1 MDLED
6 NVRKLLLMGFTDE
19 HEIRRT
25 LQATNYDINEAIAL
39 MMCNNRVRPTVR
51 AEDESEPEHATAAS
65 KPQISDLDTQP
76 GSPELDHTYISG
88 HDLSV
93 EFSPAEFSHL
103 QSRVYV
109 DQWDIPCLRSQALG
123 KCILGTIH
131 ELRTDGLRS
140 LESNPDCR
148 QFILVCLTDC
158 VTKLTTSQAVFN
170 WDRETLEGVHNM
182 LELAVRLIC
191 EYLAAFKR
199 MVLEEN
205 KPGKTSLTEDSP
217 IPNPGK
223 PTQKSP
229 KCTAQF
235 AWDLLRLL
243 ALIFDCEINYHQL
256 CRDRSTNTGTY
267 ADAFNDWT
275 TIIEEKLEH
284 TSVFAETLP
293 SPRNFYLVNLINCFG
308 VFDGFR
314 LLHWLG
320 TQRWITSNMLYS
332 VLLPVANCTDYLTAH
347 TLQNECGA
355 VLMQRVLWRL
365 SNLSEDD
372 FRDRDSRIF
381 DLVTS
386 LRVLTYRLSDL
397 GIAHCLL
404 PFLSLND
411 STEAYQSPFE
421 PDWEAFP
428 QTLPESPPEYLTTSF
443 AINKVDKLHCT
454 LLLSALSPPHGSAGV
469 SFNGRM
475 LALRNLVE
483 QVEAAKGAGDSDS
496 HSGGER
502 SGLRPRPVHQYS
514 SATLLATE
522 NAVFLLR
529 RARRRAIR
537 FEYLM
542 TWFREKEVILK
553 SMHNLDNTAY
563 MTTLG
568 QLFRLL
574 GERITSADLTTVWHR
589 TTTQPGAAVDNILNL
604 LTDVASTR
612 FIKPQFDHLF
622 YLVEASWLNLNREA
636 CCQLGLDKEGQPVA
650 RSLASASYE
659 PSHVRHGR
667 ARLLNLVGRIGIA
680 TKDAWKVDSCADLL
694 WDLAHGTYSRID
706 NTALKDDVA
715 SLTVG
720 QPKSERRSAE
730 SNGKFLTAAARN
742 YKHPEPIEAALAQ
755 QIVVLRD
762 FRCSGNDQR
771 LRSLHWLLAAVE
783 HISMDSLTYFML
795 AYVKSLLELILKN
808 FVGRAKRDNLNEL
821 IRTHD
826 LINQVV
832 TSLLRYEQWAVQ
844 SHGDLLTADSL
855 DELGFRHS
863 DVIKR
868 HFELLHYLLRNAEL
882 SLSTDRAK
890 SLWECLIGHPRA
902 ASFDREQCFTWFT
915 ASLNFLEPETQ
926 TMLFT
931 KLVLKS
937 NTVLF
942 RSFAGFECFK
952 ALFEKVNLHE
962 GRMKQTNKVWHVEKP
977 DLIGLDFLWDLYLA
991 LPSLDA
997 SLDGIH
1003 ITPPTAGSSLRNG
1016 NPTCLMGTT
1025 VAASVAGTPAQLQ
1038 PVEQN
1043 MLSSS
1048 AMSTTG
1054 PLTPMEQNAVKLARQ
1069 LLLDVHWGQLSPRL
1083 RRDPEACYRRFFDAC
1098 RRRLEAN
1105 SAVGR
1110 DVVTKRGV
1118 HSALAE
1124 TGQLLAA
1131 LIVGPGPANRAK
1143 HCSKTAA
1150 RLALRRLLGLVYAY
1164 IQTVEDE
1171 MLGART
1177 QYPSWLPHGVTFR
1190 GWEMHLPLQVE
1201 TLRPG
1206 QTTPVTVGLAG
1217 PGAASNPGF
1226 SPLDGSSVLAKQSG
1240 TMQPVSLLVHSN
1252 EMLGSVRERANLV
1265 ATAILFANRS
1275 GPDCGIGE
1283 MTQETSNWKAS
1294 ALYIGPVTVPRNAH
1308 SSRSSLTSGSAQ
1320 PPAADSTGSSADNKN
1335 GGTTERRC
1343 SKCIIETVVNRK
1355 AVGELGF
1362 QNGRLLTVRLI
1373 TGLNGRASSRAGRL
1387 SAGPVGASSLT
1398 LSFCSSGPS
1407 GVSLS
1412 AANASESDLVAHA
1425 TAALNRAD
1433 TNTSANRP
1441 INSATD
1447 MPSLYGSARQKQAH
1461 AHEEGLSQSHTS
1473 PGSSTQLL
1481 RVISLVSL
1489 SSVHSTGNPTAIST
1503 TDLSVNP
1510 PTVPISTPTHT
1521 LPSLC
1526 MGEDATVYDLLLD
1539 LAESELAPPSSTS
1552 DEVKR
1557 SRNVIAAATMGVEL
1571 APSFSLIHPIR
1582 LLLAVLPTYRPTSLS
1597 RSHSHLQQSLFC
1609 TPANLLKSTPY
1620 RTLYKLQ
1627 VLSAAVMPVN
1637 STPWWDVSPGCL
1649 LSPPTQLYFTTN
1661 VFPNI
1666 SAPSTYPSLGSI
1678 SSHLRRNQP
1687 HTHPPSAN
1695 ADAHQPVNLLSSNS
1709 SDPKWF
1715 FSGDMLTADSTH
1727 RLSSTSAPA
1736 SPVHRRRRNYRLFGH
1751 NECTGKSDKIC
1762 PLLAEQ
1768 GPFNPKLAHRVN
1780 FGLVVNVP
1788 PAEFLEPLVQ
1798 LLMRQVPLSNQE
1810 TVNFFPVGLPN
1821 STHIPLAVQMQ
1832 STYLANLAWWR
1843 REVRHHCL
1851 QLLSFLLNPQ
1861 GGQNLCASKINQS
1874 SDSEGCTTYPL
1885 RHLLTPLVVTD
1896 LLKAL
1901 LETAI
1906 NSAGVVETLTVS
1918 QTPLESHGFRKHQT
1932 VLPSYQPQKDSRA
1945 GVAGIIEVS
1954 GQNGRTLLFQ
1964 DVEVAVQSIRLLFQ
1978 CVMAYPDTF
1987 LEPFLSLDRLEEKL
2001 FRLLVCSSAAR
2012 IRTETARQLEH
2023 LSLLSSCYLRFG
2035 EPCVRVLDVPSSD
2048 HSATQVVTCQI
2059 HTRINYP
2066 HLLHFLLR
2074 TLCQARLPFYT
2085 THIGLQSANI
2095 QSLLANSSEYF
2106 RVRAFLLGQTPD
2118 SLLKRWFKTSHTSI
2132 LQEEF
2137 SSFRN
2142 VIDVDANF
2150 GKNNRQ
2156 LADCLL
2162 SGHLESARVICAQA
2176 VACVISH
2183 SGCALSGMTTAS
2195 SISFDVH
2202 GKISCPTMYSGVDH
2216 RRVSVPTVLMEALT
2230 PVGRE
2235 YQHLESPAGV
2245 SDDEEE
2251 QSDESVSGRMRSS
2264 LEELV
2269 LPDSSFPISSKKAL
2283 KVSSR
2288 CLHLAREFL
2297 YYLITECLFPAAA
2310 HLLQTHPS
2318 SLITSTVTSSLEAYL
2333 SSFRALEPM
2342 SLRTTTDMHMPNPN
2356 GWFRRSRINVRTA
2369 KLLENIGPLTRRTA
2383 FNFLIF
2389 VSRVDVYSLERV
2401 VDLLIL
2407 LHHNQDPAKT
2417 PTLSAACSGGPS
2429 SAKHTPEN
2437 MSARNSPKV
2446 STVFQLPQDVV
2457 WDIQPALTGRSE
2469 SGFVGLRN
2477 GGATCYMNAVL
2488 QQLFMQPG
2496 LPEAVLAITDTDD
2509 LEEDNIL
2516 LQTQRLFGHLLESQL
2531 EYYDPVGFWK
2541 SFRPWDTSEALN
2553 PHEQQDAFDFFQAL
2567 IDQLDEELRKL
2578 RKEPFFQAIY
2588 QGIFLDSKFCDE
2600 CEHRYDREEVFS
2612 AINLAV
2618 KARDLQEALNQFF
2631 RGEVLDGDNSYY
2643 CERCHVKRRTVKR
2656 LSVHTLPPVLCLHLK
2671 RFDFD
2676 WDRQVPVKFSDHFT
2690 FPRQL
2695 DMGPYL
2701 SHSAQKLRPEAFFS
2715 PNSSTS
2721 SLLQREARVGT
2732 GATRKSQFHLFDG
2745 EATDSTSQVTNAV
2758 SSQDSTQSKQWINP
2772 SVLPTTVQERSDATS
2787 STKIRPELGA
2797 SGHPS
2802 CVRKLG
2808 SGLAFV
2814 QQQQHVYR
2822 LVGVVVHSG
2831 QANSGHYYAFIK
2843 DRGRGDRRS
2852 QRDSS
2857 RVPVGTVV
2865 ANPSDTQVREKSIN
2879 VTAHQGLQSSQRNEP
2894 GSSPSHQESSTSPT
2908 SRNRSSASTSFADD
2922 PSAGWYRFNDTCVE
2936 PVELTDS
2943 VLEHEC
2949 FGGSYKVTESDG
2961 RSCERRTRYW
2971 SAYLL
2976 FYERVDLNHAA
2987 FRQTLLGGK
2996 ASPNE
3001 NWDQEAS
3008 VVRSLMVEPR
3018 LRPEDGSPKHPRLR
3032 FTLNEPT
3039 ENESSN
3045 MICMQK
3051 RKTSESTEPLGLP
3064 VQGNEIGTTFESG
3077 CLMPRRVA
3085 QCIWAEN
3092 WTFLRHRN
3100 VYSRDYFELIRG
3112 LCEGILDDGN
3122 SLRREPQRGLMGTR
3136 LLAHFFF
3143 TSFICLHAR
3152 SKAKISGALAEGQ
3165 TMNMQALKDLSIQQN
3180 SEWMDLLVRLA
3191 STSPKAC
3198 RWLMHYLST
3207 NPMQP
3212 CLVYLLLAPKPGTRQ
3227 QLANML
3233 LTVLRVFYSFKET
3246 NILDGTLTVFIN
3258 HLLNLVDSG
3267 IVAQHATEAGAL
3279 FALLRG
3285 YTEMCSHSCLHLVNL
3300 KTTRRLLNYLME
3312 PPQKIDHWD
3321 SQVSSYGASFS
3332 ASAPTWADKLRSWT
3346 PAQQREMGNLYYIL
3360 IYFILHT
3367 CFDEYRTIKT
3377 SPCNPNNPNNSAS
3390 SPVGVDGKAS
3400 PKQTFTPLML
3410 RPQKETLAWLGLY
3423 HPSWNQNSTRTGP
3436 TLRNAAVPS
3445 LCKPTADSP
3454 LLPSKDSYLTGL
3466 YRFFEV
3472 LLRAYLENPATPSL
3486 ASSLG
3491 LTGVFMTSGSV
3502 PGICV
3507 NPGSGTASTTDT
3519 TAAGASAAAFVST
3532 TVKTT
3537 SSETAA
3543 KAVDESIP
3551 LRQLI
3556 RQGILH
3562 LSYCSWESSCC
3573 MIILLLSRVSTRPQS
3588 ELRHLFDLLSEL
3600 LRLVDPLQKARIAAV
3615 VDGLIDCS
3623 HPHSDVQPMTDTSEE
3638 KKEHW
3643 TPPWCPRPNAD
3654 PALWA
3659 WNSAEIELSS
3669 GAITAARL
3677 HGAAANDDSTVT
3689 MEEEDHARPLL
3700 PKGLLHLINNEA
3712 YQDPR
3717 RAYQCMKFIVQ
3728 LSSETDA
3735 VTSYLSQFP
3744 QRWEPAVRWLENLMD
3759 YSEDTYEP
3767 YPNSSSPSRL
3777 IQKQTCLRRFGVDEA
3792 DSGGLYMV
3800 ISNPPDGTKSRQTPG
3815 LTDASNESDET
3826 HTGFLRTVSA
3836 QTTLR
3841 EATRILGTMPR
3852 VPPTSTGL
3860 SAPLPNS
3867 RQSASAQVRLSAEP
3881 EEEEDEY
3888 DEDDHPQLFFKLS
3901 A

>member
-1 MDLED
+1 MDVED

-25 LQATNYDINEAIAL
+25 LEATNYDINEAIAL
-39 MMCNNRVRPTVR
+39 MMCNNRVRPTASV
-51 AEDESEPEHATAAS
+51 EDENEPEHATAAS
-65 KPQISDLDTQP
+65 EPQISGVDTQP
-76 GSPELDHTYISG
+76 GPPELDRTYISG
-88 HDLSV
+88 HDLTV
-93 EFSPAEFSHL
+93 EFSPTEFSHL

-123 KCILGTIH
+123 KCILGAIH
-131 ELRTDGLRS
+131 ELRADGLRS

-158 VTKLTTSQAVFN
+158 VTKMTTSQAVFN

-205 KPGKTSLTEDSP
+205 KPGKTSSTEDPP
-217 IPNPGK
+217 ILNPGK

-267 ADAFNDWT
+267 SDDFNDWT

-284 TSVFAETLP
+284 TSVFAEILP

-320 TQRWITSNMLYS
+320 TQRWITSNVEDYRRGLVAGHPVYSKMLYS

-381 DLVTS
+381 DLVTC

-411 STEAYQSPFE
+411 STDAYQSPFE

-428 QTLPESPPEYLTTSF
+428 KALPESPPEYLTTSF

-454 LLLSALSPPHGSAGV
+454 LLLSALSPPRGSAGV

-574 GERITSADLTTVWHR
+574 GDRITSADLTTVWHR

-636 CCQLGLDKEGQPVA
+636 CCQLSPDKVRQPVA
-650 RSLASASYE
+650 RSLVSASYE

-706 NTALKDDVA
+706 NAASKDDTT
-715 SLTVG
+715 SFTVG
-720 QPKSERRSAE
+720 QPRSERRSAE
-730 SNGKFLTAAARN
+730 SNDKSLTDAARN

-755 QIVVLRD
+755 QLVVLRD

-771 LRSLHWLLAAVE
+771 LRSMHWLLAAVE

-808 FVGRAKRDNLNEL
+808 FVGRAKRDSLNEL

-832 TSLLRYEQWAVQ
+832 TSLLRYEQRAVQ
-844 SHGDLLTADSL
+844 SHGDLLSADSL

-882 SLSTDRAK
+882 SLSTDRAR

-1003 ITPPTAGSSLRNG
+1003 INPPAGGSSSRNA
-1016 NPTCLMGTT
+1016 NSTCLMGTT
-1025 VAASVAGTPAQLQ
+1025 SATSVATTPGQSQ
-1038 PVEQN
+1038 PVDQN
-1043 MLSSS
+1043 MMSSS
-1048 AMSTTG
+1048 AGCTTG

-1098 RRRLEAN
+1098 RRRLEAS

-1110 DVVTKRGV
+1110 DVVSKRGV

-1217 PGAASNPGF
+1217 PGTASNPGF
-1226 SPLDGSSVLAKQSG
+1226 SPLDSSSVITKQSG
-1240 TMQPVSLLVHSN
+1240 TVRPVSLLVHSN

-1275 GPDCGIGE
+1275 GTDLGIGE

-1294 ALYIGPVTVPRNAH
+1294 ALYIGPVPISRDALNSW
-1308 SSRSSLTSGSAQ
+1308 SSINSGSAQ
-1320 PPAADSTGSSADNKN
+1320 PSAAEPTGSSTDNKN

-1373 TGLNGRASSRAGRL
+1373 TGLDGRAGSRAGRL
-1387 SAGPVGASSLT
+1387 SAGPMGASSLT
-1398 LSFCSSGPS
+1398 LSYCSSGPS

-1412 AANASESDLVAHA
+1412 AANASESDLVAQA
-1425 TAALNRAD
+1425 TVVLNKAD
-1433 TNTSANRP
+1433 ANTSASRP
-1441 INSATD
+1441 MHSATD
-1447 MPSLYGSARQKQAH
+1447 MPSLYGSGSKKQAH
-1461 AHEEGLSQSHTS
+1461 AQEEGLSQSHTS
-1473 PGSSTQLL
+1473 SQSSTQLL

-1489 SSVHSTGNPTAIST
+1489 SSLHSTGNLTAIST

-1510 PTVPISTPTHT
+1510 PTVPISTSTHT

-1539 LAESELAPPSSTS
+1539 LAESELAPPSSAP
-1552 DEVKR
+1552 EEIKR

-1609 TPANLLKSTPY
+1609 TPTNLLKSTPY

-1661 VFPNI
+1661 VFPNT
-1666 SAPSTYPSLGSI
+1666 SAASTYPSLGSI

-1687 HTHPPSAN
+1687 HTHSPSASAN
-1695 ADAHQPVNLLSSNS
+1695 AHQPVNLLSSNS

-1715 FSGDMLTADSTH
+1715 FSGDMLTTDSTH

-1751 NECTGKSDKIC
+1751 SEFIGKSDKIR
-1762 PLLAEQ
+1762 PSLAEQ
-1768 GPFNPKLAHRVN
+1768 EPFNTKLAHRVN
-1780 FGLVVNVP
+1780 FGLVANVP

-1798 LLMRQVPLSNQE
+1798 LLMRQIPSSNQE
-1810 TVNFFPVGLPN
+1810 TANLSGGLPN
-1821 STHIPLAVQMQ
+1821 STHIPLAAQMQ
-1832 STYLANLAWWR
+1832 STYFANLAWWR

-1874 SDSEGCTTYPL
+1874 SDSEGCMTYL
-1885 RHLLTPLVVTD
+1885 LHHLLTPVVVTD

-1906 NSAGVVETLTVS
+1906 NSAGVVETLPVS
-1918 QTPLESHGFRKHQT
+1918 QTSLESRGFRKHQT

-1978 CVMAYPDTF
+1978 CVMAYPDKF
-1987 LEPFLSLDRLEEKL
+1987 LEPFLNLDRLEEKL

-2012 IRTETARQLEH
+2012 IRAETARQLEH

-2048 HSATQVVTCQI
+2048 HSAAQVVTCQL

-2118 SLLKRWFKTSHTSI
+2118 SLLKRWFKTSHTTI

-2150 GKNNRQ
+2150 SKNTRQ

-2162 SGHLESARVICAQA
+2162 SGHLESARVLCAQA
-2176 VACVISH
+2176 VACVMSH

-2195 SISFDVH
+2195 SLSFDVH

-2216 RRVSVPTVLMEALT
+2216 RRVSVPTVLMEALA

-2235 YQHLESPAGV
+2235 YPHLESPAGV
-2245 SDDEEE
+2245 SDDEGA
-2251 QSDESVSGRMRSS
+2251 QSDESVSCKMGSS
-2264 LEELV
+2264 LEGSV
-2269 LPDSSFPISSKKAL
+2269 LSDSSFPISSKIAL
-2283 KVSSR
+2283 KISSR

-2333 SSFRALEPM
+2333 SSFRALEPI
-2342 SLRTTTDMHMPNPN
+2342 SLRTTTDLHIPNSS
-2356 GWFRRSRINVRTA
+2356 GSFRRSRTNVQTA
-2369 KLLENIGPLTRRTA
+2369 KLLENVGPLTRRTA

-2389 VSRVDVYSLERV
+2389 VSRMDVYSLER
-2401 VDLLIL
+2401 
-2407 LHHNQDPAKT
+2407 
-2417 PTLSAACSGGPS
+2417 
-2429 SAKHTPEN
+2429 
-2437 MSARNSPKV
+2437 
-2446 STVFQLPQDVV
+2446 LPPDIV
-2457 WDIQPALTGRSE
+2457 WDVQPALTGRSE

-2496 LPEAVLAITDTDD
+2496 LPEAVLAITDTDN

-2618 KARDLQEALNQFF
+2618 KTHDLQEALNQFF

-2721 SLLQREARVGT
+2721 SLLQREARVGAS
-2732 GATRKSQFHLFDG
+2732 ATRKSQFHLFDG
-2745 EATDSTSQVTNAV
+2745 ESTDSTSQVTAPV
-2758 SSQDSTQSKQWINP
+2758 SSQDSTQSKQCINP
-2772 SVLPTTVQERSDATS
+2772 SVLPTTVQERSDATA
-2787 STKIRPELGA
+2787 STKIQSEPGV
-2797 SGHPS
+2797 SGHPPG
-2802 CVRKLG
+2802 VRKLG
-2808 SGLAFV
+2808 SGLAFT

-2822 LVGVVVHSG
+2822 LVGIVVHSG

-2843 DRGRGDRRS
+2843 DRGRGDRKS

-2857 RVPVGTVV
+2857 KVPVGTVV
-2865 ANPSDTQVREKSIN
+2865 ANPSETEVGEKSIN
-2879 VTAHQGLQSSQRNEP
+2879 VTAHQGLQSSQRNDP
-2894 GSSPSHQESSTSPT
+2894 GTSPSHRESSTSC
-2908 SRNRSSASTSFADD
+2908 SRNRSSASTSFTDD
-2922 PSAGWYRFNDTCVE
+2922 PYTGWYRFNDTCVE

-2943 VLEHEC
+2943 ILEHEC
-2949 FGGSYKVTESDG
+2949 FGGSYKVTGNDG

-2987 FRQTLLGGK
+2987 FRRTLLGGK

-3001 NWDQEAS
+3001 TWDQEAS
-3008 VVRSLMVEPR
+3008 VLTSLPVEPR
-3018 LRPEDGSPKHPRLR
+3018 LRPEDGSPKHPHLR

-3045 MICMQK
+3045 MICTQK
-3051 RKTSESTEPLGLP
+3051 SKTESTELLGSP
-3064 VQGNEIGTTFESG
+3064 AQGNDIGTTFESG

-3085 QCIWAEN
+3085 QRIWAEN

-3112 LCEGILDDGN
+3112 LCEGILEDGN
-3122 SLRREPQRGLMGTR
+3122 SLRQEPQRGLMGTR

-3198 RWLMHYLST
+3198 RWLMHYMST

-3258 HLLNLVDSG
+3258 HLLGLVDSG

-3312 PPQKIDHWD
+3312 PPQKIDCWD
-3321 SQVSSYGASFS
+3321 SQVSSYAASFN

-3367 CFDEYRTIKT
+3367 CFDEYRTIKIP
-3377 SPCNPNNPNNSAS
+3377 PCDPNNPNNSA
-3390 SPVGVDGKAS
+3390 GVDGNTP

-3423 HPSWNQNSTRTGP
+3423 HPSWNQNSTRTRP
-3436 TLRNAAVPS
+3436 TLRNSAVSS
-3445 LCKPTADSP
+3445 LCKPTAASP

-3466 YRFFEV
+3466 YRFCEV

-3491 LTGVFMTSGSV
+3491 LTGVSMTSGSV
-3502 PGICV
+3502 PSICV
-3507 NPGSGTASTTDT
+3507 NPGSGTASSVDA
-3519 TAAGASAAAFVST
+3519 TASGASAAAFVST

-3615 VDGLIDCS
+3615 VDGLVDCS
-3623 HPHSDVQPMTDTSEE
+3623 HPHSDVPPMTDASEGKIE
-3638 KKEHW
+3638 QW
-3643 TPPWCPRPNAD
+3643 IPPWSPRPNAD

-3659 WNSAEIELSS
+3659 WDSAEIELSS
-3669 GAITAARL
+3669 AAISAAQL
-3677 HGAAANDDSTVT
+3677 HGAAANDDSTG
-3689 MEEEDHARPLL
+3689 EDDHARPLL

-3759 YSEDTYEP
+3759 YSEDTHEP

-3777 IQKQTCLRRFGVDEA
+3777 VQKQSCLSRLGVDET

-3800 ISNPPDGTKSRQTPG
+3800 ISSPPDMTKSRQTPG

-3867 RQSASAQVRLSAEP
+3867 RQSASAQMRLSAEP

-3888 DEDDHPQLFFKLS
+3888 DEDDQPQLFFKLS
-3901 A
+3901 T